1 MYIYIIYD
9 HVWSLSNLPDFKVKA
24 IWNPRKLRRLD
35 EVAHALPSRETSAS
49 KDSRRKNGKTWNHMQ
64 PFFKNDGKLI
74 WYNISYHIIML
85 LLIDLYRNLLCWYV
99 MKWTTNKHVLVPE
112 KMLKS
117 WKPGKTCCW
126 KQKIKL
132 TSEKMDAA
140 MEMNFFSEKKKLKWT
155 ELMSWVACYV
165 LLMLWKA
172 PGEICQ
178 SEFGRVRNYP
188 VFKHIQISLGDMGIP
203 PKSCEKKLEHDD
215 TPWFGVV
222 LCSNTPLPSGYFT

>member
-1 MYIYIIYD
+1 MPCPAERRPPQRIVVERMEKPGIICN
-9 HVWSLSNLPDFKVKA
+9 HFLKMMGNL
-24 IWNPRKLRRLD
+24 
-35 EVAHALPSRETSAS
+35 
-49 KDSRRKNGKTWNHMQ
+49 
-64 PFFKNDGKLI
+64 

-140 MEMNFFSEKKKLKWT
+140 MEMYFFSEKKLKWT

-203 PKSCEKKLEHDD
+203 PKSCEKKL
-215 TPWFGVV
+215 
-222 LCSNTPLPSGYFT
+222 